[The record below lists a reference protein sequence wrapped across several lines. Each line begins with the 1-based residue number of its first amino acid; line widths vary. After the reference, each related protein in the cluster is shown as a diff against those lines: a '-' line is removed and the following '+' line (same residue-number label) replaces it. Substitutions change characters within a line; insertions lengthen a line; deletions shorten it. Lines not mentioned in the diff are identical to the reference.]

1 MTIEGIPEGW
11 ELVRVGHPVIEVE
24 WVLNHYGDPILFS
37 GNPNVNPGSNW
48 PIIRKIEKPKQYRPF
63 ANAAEYMARDSA
75 DIAVDW
81 KGNDSPCFCAVVS
94 VNDGYVWVAFGSDIE
109 RFTWPDAFERIQFRS
124 KSNTTSPF
132 GVEVTS

>member
-48 PIIRKIEKPKQYRPF
+48 PIIRKIERPKQYRPF
-63 ANAAEYMARDSA
+63 ANAAEYEPHRDRWIRRSHTGRPGA
-75 DIAVDW
+75 
-81 KGNDSPCFCAVVS
+81 KGCYRAFAYDEWGVFDRGTKSSYEEMFS
-94 VNDGYVWVAFGSDIE
+94 EGRQFDDG
-109 RFTWPDAFERIQFRS
+109 T
-124 KSNTTSPF
+124 PF
-132 GVEVTS
+132 GVEVVS